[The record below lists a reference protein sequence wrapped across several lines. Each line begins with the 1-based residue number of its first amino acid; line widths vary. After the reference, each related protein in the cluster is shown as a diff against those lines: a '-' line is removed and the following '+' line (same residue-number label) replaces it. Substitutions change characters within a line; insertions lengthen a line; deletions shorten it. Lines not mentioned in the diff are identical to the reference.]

1 MENKMLNRKFREDSI
16 ETYKQA
22 ERAYQTAKTDVVKA
36 SEELFSERKRL
47 KSIISFNW
55 DAINQLKNKT
65 SEMEIE
71 VEKIKVE
78 YRRFDT
84 FLLEV
89 QTEIAAT
96 QKVVSTAEAIAMS
109 GATISMTPTTA
120 AAIATTFRTVS
131 TGAAISGSL
140 AANASMAWLGG
151 SVLATGGLA
160 VGSGLMGF
168 AGPVGWSILI
178 AASVF
183 QNGKNKKLGREAL
196 EKATVLKKERVS
208 LKGNEREISE
218 LSKLTVQ
225 NRVGLNRLLNEIEP
239 KLDAYG
245 WDMRRIDQDQDLLE
259 RIGVLI
265 NTLGSAAKLL
275 NKKVGGAV

>member
-1 MENKMLNRKFREDSI
+1 MLNRKFREDSI

-22 ERAYQTAKTDVVKA
+22 ERAYETAKVDVIKA

-47 KSIISFNW
+47 KSIIGFNW
-55 DAINQLKNKT
+55 DAIHQLKNKT
-65 SEMEIE
+65 VEMELEVDKIE
-71 VEKIKVE
+71 IE

-96 QKVVSTAEAIAMS
+96 QKMVSTAETIAMS
-109 GATISMTPTTA
+109 AATISMTPSTA

-151 SVLATGGLA
+151 SVLATGGGLA
-160 VGSGLMGF
+160 VGSGLMGL

-208 LKGNEREISE
+208 LKGNEKEISE

-259 RIGVLI
+259 RLGVLI
-265 NTLGSAAKLL
+265 NTLGSAAELL

>member
-1 MENKMLNRKFREDSI
+1 MLNRKFREDSI

>member
-1 MENKMLNRKFREDSI
+1 MLNRKFREDSI

-22 ERAYQTAKTDVVKA
+22 ERAYETAKTDVVKA
-36 SEELFSERKRL
+36 SEELFGERIQL
-47 KSIISFNW
+47 KSIIGVNW
-55 DAINQLKNKT
+55 DVINQLKNKPI
-65 SEMEIE
+65 EMELE
-71 VEKIKVE
+71 VEKIEIE

-96 QKVVSTAEAIAMS
+96 QKMVSTAEAIAMS
-109 GATISMTPTTA
+109 AATISMTPTTA

-151 SVLATGGLA
+151 SALATGGGLA
-160 VGSGLMGF
+160 VGSGLMGL

-178 AASVF
+178 AAGVF
-183 QNGKNKKLGREAL
+183 QNGKNKKIGREAL
-196 EKATVLKKERVS
+196 EKATALKKERVS

-225 NRVGLNRLLNEIEP
+225 SRVGLNRLLNEIEP

>member
-1 MENKMLNRKFREDSI
+1 MLNRKFREDSI

-22 ERAYQTAKTDVVKA
+22 ERAYETAKIDVIKA
-36 SEELFSERKRL
+36 SEELFGERKRL
-47 KSIISFNW
+47 KSIIGFNW

-65 SEMEIE
+65 VEMELEVDKIE
-71 VEKIKVE
+71 IE

-96 QKVVSTAEAIAMS
+96 QKMVSTAETIAMS
-109 GATISMTPTTA
+109 AATISMTPSTA

-151 SVLATGGLA
+151 SVLATGGGLA
-160 VGSGLMGF
+160 VGSGLMGL
-168 AGPVGWSILI
+168 AGPVGWGILI

-208 LKGNEREISE
+208 LKGNEKEVSE

-259 RIGVLI
+259 RLGVLI
-265 NTLGSAAKLL
+265 NTLGSASKLL

>member
-1 MENKMLNRKFREDSI
+1 MLNRKFREDSI

-22 ERAYQTAKTDVVKA
+22 ERAYETAKIDVIKA
-36 SEELFSERKRL
+36 SEELFGERKRL
-47 KSIISFNW
+47 KSIIGFNW
-55 DAINQLKNKT
+55 DAIHQLKNKT
-65 SEMEIE
+65 VEMELEVDKIE
-71 VEKIKVE
+71 IE

-96 QKVVSTAEAIAMS
+96 QKMVSTAETIAMS
-109 GATISMTPTTA
+109 AATISMTPSTA

-151 SVLATGGLA
+151 SVLATGGGLA
-160 VGSGLMGF
+160 VGSGLMGL

-208 LKGNEREISE
+208 LKGNEKEISE
-218 LSKLTVQ
+218 LSNLTVQ

-259 RIGVLI
+259 RLGVLI
-265 NTLGSAAKLL
+265 NTLGSAAELL